1 MLKKIKETT
10 IPKFLF
16 DGNFLKEH
24 GMQEGIL
31 IGQTLKLIESEWI
44 NGDFKIS
51 DEKVLE
57 IISSHKG

>member
-1 MLKKIKETT
+1 MLKKIKEMT
-10 IPKFLF
+10 IPKFSF

-57 IISSHKG
+57 IISSQKA